1 MQIGSITYNIM
12 NKDRPSK
19 HVYTWWGLQCGEL
32 LWSFVFPYGLKKHA
46 RQKLSR
52 SAFSHIAGRGEWGGT
67 DPHRDPQLLGS
78 DLSAFV
84 AEVE

>member
-52 SAFSHIAGRGEWGGT
+52 SNTFTHCWELRVAG
-67 DPHRDPQLLGS
+67 HRPAQGPSAPQIGS
-78 DLSAFV
+78 QRLCIS
-84 AEVE
+84 